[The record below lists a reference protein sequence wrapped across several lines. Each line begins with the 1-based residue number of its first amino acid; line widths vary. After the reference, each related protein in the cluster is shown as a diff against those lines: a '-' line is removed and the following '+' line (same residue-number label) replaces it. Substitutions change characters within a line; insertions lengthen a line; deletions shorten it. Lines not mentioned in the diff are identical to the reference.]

1 MPKISRRPDGDDLV
15 QLLAIKHHMKKDSL
29 QFVFVAILISI
40 LSIGI
45 AGQSRTN
52 RIYRPCPTST
62 TPAVVDVESDGDI
75 QLRACGGHSI
85 FAGTTNLSTF
95 TGGLSGLTTGLVPFW
110 TGTTFDDTNIAFNSL
125 LGTVTIRNG
134 STAGASFDLN
144 TTIIGD
150 LNGFD
155 TNLYID
161 PSGGLAQLYGNNTSV
176 GQAGTEIK
184 LTSSSDTLQTRAS
197 IWDLSDTLAG
207 WGVST
212 FKFLRTV
219 TAGGTTGNQTI
230 NKPAGTVNIAGGSNS
245 VTITNSTVSANSI
258 VFAVARTN
266 DATCSIKNVVSA
278 AGSFVINMT
287 ANCTAETSV
296 GFLVTN

>member
-1 MPKISRRPDGDDLV
+1 M
-15 QLLAIKHHMKKDSL
+15 QLRNLFLILLSI
-29 QFVFVAILISI
+29 FVFAVA
-40 LSIGI
+40 
-45 AGQSRTN
+45 AFPQSRTN
-52 RIYRPCPTST
+52 RLYRPCPSTT
-62 TPAVVDVESDGDI
+62 TPAVVDIEFGGDI
-75 QLRACGGHSI
+75 QLRPCSGHSI

-95 TGGLSGLTTGLVPFW
+95 TAGLSGLSTGLVPFW

-144 TTIIGD
+144 TTIVGD
-150 LNGFD
+150 LSGFD
-155 TNLYID
+155 TDLYID
-161 PSGGLAQLYGNNTSV
+161 PSSSSAQLYGNNTSV

-184 LTSSSDTLQTRAS
+184 LTSSTDTLQTRAS
-197 IWDLSDTLAG
+197 IWDLSDAVAG

-230 NKPAGTVNIAGGSNS
+230 NRPAGTVNIAAGSNT
-245 VTITNSTVSANSI
+245 VTVTNSTVTANSI
-258 VFAVARTN
+258 IVSVTRTN
-266 DATCSIKNVVSA
+266 DAACSVKNVVPA

-287 ANCTAETSV
+287 ANCTTETSI